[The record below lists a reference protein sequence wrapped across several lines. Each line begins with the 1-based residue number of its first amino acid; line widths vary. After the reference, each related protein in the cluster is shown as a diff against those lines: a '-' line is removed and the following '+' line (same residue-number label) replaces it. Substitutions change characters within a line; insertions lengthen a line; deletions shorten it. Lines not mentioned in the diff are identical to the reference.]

1 LLPKIKNSSSELNK
15 NIKRQTFK
23 VPISQKILKKNRNIF
38 LNVVLNDF
46 IALSINNFR

>member
-1 LLPKIKNSSSELNK
+1 M
-15 NIKRQTFK
+15 
-23 VPISQKILKKNRNIF
+23 PISQKILQKNRDIF